1 VRVGVHADYALM
13 ASALRSILEAEPGLE
28 VVTLPNVEQAED
40 GLPAEVDVLIAAGS
54 SELFLV
60 EGGDEGSGGGLPALL
75 LLSDDLPTI
84 RAALRRP
91 WAAWGLLPPEAAE
104 EEIRDAL
111 RALGHGLSVGPPG
124 LLRDALAP
132 RGDAVASSGDALAP
146 QADAFA
152 SLGDALAP
160 RTDAVASSG
169 DALAP
174 RTHIRPQ
181 GTPAPLGQGRD
192 GPQPLT
198 PREEQVLQMLAQG
211 LANKEIAA
219 ELSISDHT
227 VKFHI
232 SSIYDKLGVTNR
244 VEAVRAGVRLGLL
257 SV

>member
-1 VRVGVHADYALM
+1 VRVGVPADYALM

-146 QADAFA
+146 
-152 SLGDALAP
+152 
-160 RTDAVASSG
+160 
-169 DALAP
+169 